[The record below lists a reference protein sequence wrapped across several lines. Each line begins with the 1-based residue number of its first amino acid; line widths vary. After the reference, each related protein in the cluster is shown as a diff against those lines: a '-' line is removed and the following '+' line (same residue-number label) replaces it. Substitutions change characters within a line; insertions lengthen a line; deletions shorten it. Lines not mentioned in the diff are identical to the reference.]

1 MILTHLVLL
10 KFFAGAGQAAE
21 VEEGQLSGGTAN
33 WYWLDKKRRDAFLK
47 AKKTR
52 QEAEEA
58 ALARAS
64 EKVRESLRETLA
76 PEVLA
81 PAERLERGLTD
92 TQAER
97 MSAGL
102 KRSLQIREDD
112 ELLLLA
118 AVLAMP

>member
-1 MILTHLVLL
+1 MILTHLILL
-10 KFFAGAGQAAE
+10 KFFSGAGGAE
-21 VEEGQLSGGTAN
+21 VAVEEEVQAGGTAN

-47 AKKTR
+47 TKKAR

-58 ALARAS
+58 ALAKAS
-64 EKVRESLRETLA
+64 EKVRESLREA
-76 PEVLA
+76 LA
-81 PAERLERGLTD
+81 PAERLERELTD

-102 KRSLQIREDD
+102 KKTLQIREDD